1 MWGLVL
7 AVVINAL
14 LLVGVSASRRM
25 WFVDVKAHP
34 YMCMLELVGA
44 NAGALSER
52 VSDFDPVHMDITEQ
66 VESYNRRRTAGRGTR
81 PLDISFSAFGRYVL
95 VSVRTCLFGTPAP
108 AMVAS
113 KVLST

>member
-7 AVVINAL
+7 AAVINAL
-14 LLVGVSASRRM
+14 LLIGVSASRRM
-25 WFVDVKAHP
+25 WFVDVTAASIHV
-34 YMCMLELVGA
+34 LELVGA

-52 VSDFDPVHMDITEQ
+52 VSDFDPVHMYITEQ
-66 VESYNRRRTAGRGTR
+66 VESYNRRRAAGRGTR

-95 VSVRTCLFGTPAP
+95 VSVRTGLFGIPAL

-113 KVLST
+113 KLL